1 MNSGGLLRASALS
14 VFAALAA
21 FFAPAAAQV
30 WPERNIR
37 LIVPFPAGGPTDL
50 IARVVSQALG
60 EQLGRTVII
69 DNRGGAGGVT
79 GTDMVAKSAPDG
91 HTLALTSA
99 GALAIAPALQR
110 MPYQPLRD
118 LRPVSLIAKAPEL
131 LIVPGTLPVKSLA
144 EFIALAKASPGKL
157 NYGSTGPGSM
167 SHLASELFKSAAGL
181 DIVHVPYAGSAPA
194 INDILPGRTQMMF
207 SDMQIPLP
215 HVQAGTLR
223 ALGVGSARR
232 VAQIPDVPTLAEQG
246 LPGFEA
252 ENWYG
257 IVAPAAT
264 PAPVVARL
272 HAALTAALRS
282 PEVLRALS
290 GAGAVLIGN
299 SPEEFADY
307 IGAETL
313 KWAAVARASGTKLA
327 D

>member
-1 MNSGGLLRASALS
+1 MPRLASLASLAL
-14 VFAALAA
+14 VATFLAGVT
-21 FFAPAAAQV
+21 PATAQL
-30 WPERNIR
+30 WPERTVR

-50 IARVVSQALG
+50 IARVIAQAMA
-60 EQLGRTVII
+60 EQIGQSVII

-79 GTDMVAKSAPDG
+79 GTDIVAKAAPDG

-110 MPYQPLRD
+110 MPYRPTQD
-118 LRPVSLIAKAPEL
+118 LKPVSLIAKAPEL
-131 LIVPGTLPVKSLA
+131 LIIPASVPATNLT
-144 EFIALAKASPGKL
+144 EFIALAKAQPGKL
-157 NYGSTGPGSM
+157 NYGSTGLGSM
-167 SHLASELFKSAAGL
+167 SHLSSELFKTMAGL
-181 DIVHVPYAGSAPA
+181 DIVHVPYSGAAPA

-215 HVQAGTLR
+215 HVQSGTLR
-223 ALGVGSARR
+223 ALGVGSLKR

-246 LPGFEA
+246 LSGFEA

-264 PAPVVARL
+264 PAPIIAKLQATLIKVM
-272 HAALTAALRS
+272 RS
-282 PEVLRALS
+282 PEVLKALS

-299 SPEEFADY
+299 TPDEFTAY
-307 IGAETL
+307 IESETVKWGA
-313 KWAAVARASGTKLA
+313 VVRSSGGAKLA

>member
-99 GALAIAPALQR
+99 GALAIAPALQC

>member
-1 MNSGGLLRASALS
+1 MPRLASLASLAL
-14 VFAALAA
+14 VATFLAGVT
-21 FFAPAAAQV
+21 PATAHL
-30 WPERNIR
+30 WPERTVR

-50 IARVVSQALG
+50 IARVIAQAMA
-60 EQLGRTVII
+60 EQIGQSVII

-79 GTDMVAKSAPDG
+79 GTDIVAKAAPDG

-110 MPYQPLRD
+110 MPYRPTQD
-118 LRPVSLIAKAPEL
+118 LKPVSLIAKAPEL
-131 LIVPGTLPVKSLA
+131 LIIPASVPATNLT
-144 EFIALAKASPGKL
+144 EFIALAKAQPGKL
-157 NYGSTGPGSM
+157 NYGSTGLGSM
-167 SHLASELFKSAAGL
+167 SHLSSELFKTMAGL
-181 DIVHVPYAGSAPA
+181 DIVHVPYSGAAPA

-215 HVQAGTLR
+215 HVQSGTLR
-223 ALGVGSARR
+223 ALGVGSLKR

-246 LPGFEA
+246 LSGFEA

-264 PAPVVARL
+264 PAPIIAKLQATLIKVM
-272 HAALTAALRS
+272 RS
-282 PEVLRALS
+282 PEVLKALS

-299 SPEEFADY
+299 TPEEFTAY
-307 IGAETL
+307 IESETVKWGA
-313 KWAAVARASGTKLA
+313 VVRSSGGAKLA

>member
-1 MNSGGLLRASALS
+1 MPRLASLASLAL
-14 VFAALAA
+14 VATFLAGVT
-21 FFAPAAAQV
+21 PAAAQL
-30 WPERNIR
+30 WPERTVR

-50 IARVVSQALG
+50 IARVIAQAMA
-60 EQLGRTVII
+60 EQIGQSVII

-79 GTDMVAKSAPDG
+79 GTDIVAKAAPDG

-110 MPYQPLRD
+110 MPYRPTQD
-118 LRPVSLIAKAPEL
+118 LKPVSLIAKAPEL
-131 LIVPGTLPVKSLA
+131 LIIPASVPATNLT
-144 EFIALAKASPGKL
+144 EFIALAKAQPGKL
-157 NYGSTGPGSM
+157 NYGSTGLGSM
-167 SHLASELFKSAAGL
+167 SHLSSELFKTMAGL
-181 DIVHVPYAGSAPA
+181 DIVHVPYSGAAPA

-215 HVQAGTLR
+215 HVQSGTLR
-223 ALGVGSARR
+223 ALGVGSLKR

-246 LPGFEA
+246 LSGFEA

-264 PAPVVARL
+264 PAPIIARL
-272 HAALTAALRS
+272 QATLIKVMRS
-282 PEVLRALS
+282 PEVLKALS

-299 SPEEFADY
+299 TPEEFTAY
-307 IGAETL
+307 IESETVKWGA
-313 KWAAVARASGTKLA
+313 VVRSSGGAKLA